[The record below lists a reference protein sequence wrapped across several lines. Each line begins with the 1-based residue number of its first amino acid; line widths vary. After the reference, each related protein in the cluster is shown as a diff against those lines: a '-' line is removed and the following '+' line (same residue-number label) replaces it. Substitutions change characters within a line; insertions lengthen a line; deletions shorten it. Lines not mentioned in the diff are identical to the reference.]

1 MLPFKRDPAAF
12 DDPSPAER
20 RWLDELQRFPR
31 QEAGY
36 QAIQGTRP

>member
-12 DDPSPAER
+12 DDPSPTER
-20 RWLDELQRFPR
+20 RWLDELQRFLR